1 MTRRA
6 RGSRIG
12 GTARNVG
19 HPGGMPYA
27 EKLLGDDEDVVAHLH
42 PHWLT
47 IL

>member
-1 MTRRA
+1 
-6 RGSRIG
+6 
-12 GTARNVG
+12 
-19 HPGGMPYA
+19 MPYA